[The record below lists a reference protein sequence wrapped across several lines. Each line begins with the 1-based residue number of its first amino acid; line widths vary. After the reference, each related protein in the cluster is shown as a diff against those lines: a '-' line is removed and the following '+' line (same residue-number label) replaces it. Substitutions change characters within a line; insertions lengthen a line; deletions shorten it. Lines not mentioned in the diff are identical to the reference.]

1 MDSLTHGSKNPS
13 SQSEL
18 IGNSDSSDPVALK
31 GLKPLVNLFFPR
43 SPNPLTPP
51 HPIIKKIPIFRLEL
65 ESEMSVSFSSSSL
78 FFPPKFAAAFSV
90 CYHHHHLFLPL
101 QLFFVYFN
109 FHSTIILVL
118 NFMFIWLIDSKELN
132 GKQSNCGLC
141 RNNQKLK
148 RLVVRAGVKRIS
160 FDRECREGLLSGI
173 DKLADAVSVT
183 IGPKG
188 TYFITFFIRYLFSPA
203 FLVWL

>member
-1 MDSLTHGSKNPS
+1 MLS
-13 SQSEL
+13 
-18 IGNSDSSDPVALK
+18 
-31 GLKPLVNLFFPR
+31 
-43 SPNPLTPP
+43 
-51 HPIIKKIPIFRLEL
+51 
-65 ESEMSVSFSSSSL
+65 SSSSL
-78 FFPPKFAAAFSV
+78 SSSST
-90 CYHHHHLFLPL
+90 L
-101 QLFFVYFN
+101 FVYFN

-203 FLVWL
+203 FFSLVVIIILWLIEVLGSWIHSVFSPPSNLVPSGSIFLCHLLICNVLVVFEWNQIPYNVATNEMGP